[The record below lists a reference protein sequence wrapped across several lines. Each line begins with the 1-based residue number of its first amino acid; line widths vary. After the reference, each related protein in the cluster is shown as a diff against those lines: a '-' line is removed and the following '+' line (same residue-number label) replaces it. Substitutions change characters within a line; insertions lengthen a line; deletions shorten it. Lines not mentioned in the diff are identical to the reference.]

1 MWLSGA
7 SLESLQLIFNISVV
21 HTFFTVTLLMTEP
34 VSWKR
39 LEPVYKFIHEKLL
52 KYYFL
57 ISFVLL
63 YIASRCSGG
72 KQGVV
77 GESGGRLSQEDA
89 SEEEE
94 EGEVVPH

>member
-1 MWLSGA
+1 MLVILKWACRLNSCHMYVPAQTYSSVTA
-7 SLESLQLIFNISVV
+7 SLQ
-21 HTFFTVTLLMTEP
+21 
-34 VSWKR
+34 
-39 LEPVYKFIHEKLL
+39 
-52 KYYFL
+52 
-57 ISFVLL
+57 SFVLL

-94 EGEVVPH
+94 EGEVVSTLAHRMF